1 MVRDV
6 LPGHHVVV
14 VDDDERLLALARLAL
29 QKQGIRVST
38 AATAEGARGL
48 IGNDPPDLVI
58 LDIVLPDMSGWE
70 LLRQIRETDNC
81 LVMLLSGRDSDID
94 KARGLDLGADDY
106 LTKPFSFLEFEARV
120 RALLR
125 RAPVR
130 EHTGGEHAG
139 GEHAGGEHV
148 SGTDGRPTLQDGAET
163 RHNQTELRQP
173 MGMVAAGPALHAE
186 VVVALVASPKPV
198 RQGPPSVHRRPG
210 QTRRAL

>member
-1 MVRDV
+1 MVSDQLAR
-6 LPGHHVVV
+6 HHVIV

-29 QKQGIRVST
+29 QKQGIRVSS
-38 AATAEGARGL
+38 AATAEDAQKL
-48 IGNDPPDLVI
+48 VAADPPDLVI

-70 LLRQIRETDNC
+70 LLRQIRETDDC

-130 EHTGGEHAG
+130 ELAG
-139 GEHAGGEHV
+139 GDHV
-148 SGTDGRPTLQDGAET
+148 GGTDT
-163 RHNQTELRQP
+163 
-173 MGMVAAGPALHAE
+173 AL
-186 VVVALVASPKPV
+186 
-198 RQGPPSVHRRPG
+198 
-210 QTRRAL
+210 

>member
-38 AATAEGARGL
+38 AATAEEARGL

-130 EHTGGEHAG
+130 EPV
-139 GEHAGGEHV
+139 GGEHV
-148 SGTDGRPTLQDGAET
+148 GETDTGL
-163 RHNQTELRQP
+163 
-173 MGMVAAGPALHAE
+173 
-186 VVVALVASPKPV
+186 
-198 RQGPPSVHRRPG
+198 
-210 QTRRAL
+210 

>member
-1 MVRDV
+1 MVSDR
-6 LPGHHVVV
+6 LAGQHVVV

-38 AATAEGARGL
+38 ATTAEEARRLVEAGR
-48 IGNDPPDLVI
+48 PDLVI

-70 LLRQIRETDNC
+70 LLRQIRETDDC

-130 EHTGGEHAG
+130 EPAVSEHAG
-139 GEHAGGEHV
+139 G
-148 SGTDGRPTLQDGAET
+148 TET
-163 RHNQTELRQP
+163 
-173 MGMVAAGPALHAE
+173 AL
-186 VVVALVASPKPV
+186 
-198 RQGPPSVHRRPG
+198 
-210 QTRRAL
+210 

>member
-1 MVRDV
+1 MRDV

-38 AATAEGARGL
+38 AATAEEARRL

-130 EHTGGEHAG
+130 EPV
-139 GEHAGGEHV
+139 GGEHV
-148 SGTDGRPTLQDGAET
+148 GETDTGL
-163 RHNQTELRQP
+163 
-173 MGMVAAGPALHAE
+173 
-186 VVVALVASPKPV
+186 
-198 RQGPPSVHRRPG
+198 
-210 QTRRAL
+210 

>member
-1 MVRDV
+1 MVSDH
-6 LPGHHVVV
+6 LGGQHVVV
-14 VDDDERLLALARLAL
+14 VDDDDRLLALARLAL

-38 AATAEGARGL
+38 AATAEDAQKL
-48 IGNDPPDLVI
+48 VAADPPDLVI

-130 EHTGGEHAG
+130 EHNGGTG
-139 GEHAGGEHV
+139 
-148 SGTDGRPTLQDGAET
+148 
-163 RHNQTELRQP
+163 TEL
-173 MGMVAAGPALHAE
+173 
-186 VVVALVASPKPV
+186 
-198 RQGPPSVHRRPG
+198 
-210 QTRRAL
+210 

>member
-1 MVRDV
+1 MTMSGCWRW
-6 LPGHHVVV
+6 PGWPCRSRESGSVPRRRPRSAR
-14 VDDDERLLALARLAL
+14 RL
-29 QKQGIRVST
+29 V
-38 AATAEGARGL
+38 AA
-48 IGNDPPDLVI
+48 DPPDLVI

-130 EHTGGEHAG
+130 VP
-139 GEHAGGEHV
+139 AGGEHV
-148 SGTDGRPTLQDGAET
+148 GA
-163 RHNQTELRQP
+163 R
-173 MGMVAAGPALHAE
+173 
-186 VVVALVASPKPV
+186 
-198 RQGPPSVHRRPG
+198 
-210 QTRRAL
+210 